1 MVVYP
6 ANPIQGR
13 VAMPFY
19 RYECGN
25 CKNEFRVLKHSM
37 EEEPAA
43 CPRCG
48 SRRTSRLLP
57 RIGVIYKGSGYY
69 STDYRRTRAGGD
81 GGKGEQKPTSSV
93 AEKGTSDA

>member
-13 VAMPFY
+13 VSMPFY
-19 RYECGN
+19 RYECDR
-25 CKNEFRVLKHSM
+25 CKNEFRVLRHSTD
-37 EEEPAA
+37 EELAE

-48 SRRTSRLLP
+48 SRQTNRLLP

-69 STDYRRTRAGGD
+69 STDYRRTRTGG
-81 GGKGEQKPTSSV
+81 GTKGRD
-93 AEKGTSDA
+93 DATPSADEHASGA